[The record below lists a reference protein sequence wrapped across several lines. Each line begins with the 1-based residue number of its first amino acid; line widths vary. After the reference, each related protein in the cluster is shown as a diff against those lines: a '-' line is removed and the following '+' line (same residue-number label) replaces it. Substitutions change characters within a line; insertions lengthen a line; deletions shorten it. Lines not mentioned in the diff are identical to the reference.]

1 MNYEKGKVKLKN
13 TQLKKLKKKK
23 KSGVKKTGATLRIT
37 KKDFQEEELPN
48 ELFLTTSQKT
58 KTRNASAKNMST
70 DTKLREL
77 SRLKQ
82 FNQVG
87 FLAIW

>member
-1 MNYEKGKVKLKN
+1 MNYEKAKVKLKN
-13 TQLKKLKKKK
+13 IQLKKLKKK

-58 KTRNASAKNMST
+58 KIRNASAKNMST
-70 DTKLREL
+70 DTKLKKL

-82 FNQVG
+82 LNQVG